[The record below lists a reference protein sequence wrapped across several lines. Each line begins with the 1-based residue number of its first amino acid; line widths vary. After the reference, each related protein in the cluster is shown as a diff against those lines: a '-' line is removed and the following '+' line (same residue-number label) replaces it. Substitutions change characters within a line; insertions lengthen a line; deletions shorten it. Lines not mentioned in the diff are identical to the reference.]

1 MQIKD
6 DICFLKLQFYAYIFE
21 NMNKLISLKDA
32 KVDIK
37 LTPLILGILLS
48 IKVEKFSSRLP
59 I

>member
-1 MQIKD
+1 
-6 DICFLKLQFYAYIFE
+6 
-21 NMNKLISLKDA
+21 MNKLISLKDA